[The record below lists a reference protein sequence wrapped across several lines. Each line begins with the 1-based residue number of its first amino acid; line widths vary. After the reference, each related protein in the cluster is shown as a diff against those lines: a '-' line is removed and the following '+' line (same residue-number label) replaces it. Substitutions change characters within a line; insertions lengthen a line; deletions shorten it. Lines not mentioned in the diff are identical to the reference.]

1 MNLKLERI
9 RKSYGRKKVLQ
20 GIDMELSQGIY
31 GFLGANGVG
40 KTTLFKIISG
50 YTRDYQGSVSYPK
63 CKKGEVLL
71 GVLPQNFIGYPTM
84 TVREFLTYMANMKT
98 EASKQDVRMEIEE
111 KWSCILC
118 FTALPSIYWNW
129 TISPSISLWMEA

>member
-63 CKKGEVLL
+63 CKKQFGEMSR
-71 GVLPQNFIGYPTM
+71 G
-84 TVREFLTYMANMKT
+84 K
-98 EASKQDVRMEIEE
+98 
-111 KWSCILC
+111 
-118 FTALPSIYWNW
+118 
-129 TISPSISLWMEA
+129 

>member
-111 KWSCILC
+111 K
-118 FTALPSIYWNW
+118 
-129 TISPSISLWMEA
+129 MELFAVEELHRKKL